1 MNADSLYAGMRSLRR
16 SRYYLQCGLE
26 EKLEAWTDV
35 RFWDEL
41 RRRLPASVA
50 EAVVTGP
57 SIEKS
62 IAPLRSFV
70 VER

>member
-1 MNADSLYAGMRSLRR
+1 MWPDN
-16 SRYYLQCGLE
+16 
-26 EKLEAWTDV
+26 
-35 RFWDEL
+35 RFWEEL
-41 RRRLPASVA
+41 RLRLPAEVA

-70 VER
+70 VEPLRFG